1 MLDQEQRFECAVRP
15 TPATRRGEC
24 VGRRRASPKLR
35 PSIDTAEYE
44 MRSKLG
50 RRKYL
55 VHLEQ
60 PAVHLCPVLD
70 AGRDGVQL
78 RGVFVERAAFE
89 FMYPRDRDEIQVRR
103 R

>member
-1 MLDQEQRFECAVRP
+1 MLDQERRFECGVRP
-15 TPATRRGEC
+15 TLATHRGEC

-44 MRSKLG
+44 MRSKLE

-60 PAVHLCPVLD
+60 PAVHLGPVLD

-78 RGVFVERAAFE
+78 RGVFVERAGLHFVYAH
-89 FMYPRDRDEIQVRR
+89 DRHEV
-103 R
+103 